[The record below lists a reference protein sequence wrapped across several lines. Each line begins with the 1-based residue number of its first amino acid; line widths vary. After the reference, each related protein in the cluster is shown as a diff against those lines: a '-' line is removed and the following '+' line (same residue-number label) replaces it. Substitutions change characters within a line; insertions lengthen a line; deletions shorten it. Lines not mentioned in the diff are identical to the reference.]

1 MSEKKDTRVALF
13 VPKGG
18 VNDEPNF
25 MIGIN
30 GQIYLLPRG
39 KKSLVPAF
47 VAAEFERAMAAQD
60 KLDCRMDSLQSAH

>member
-1 MSEKKDTRVALF
+1 MSDKKDTRVELF
-13 VPKGG
+13 VPRGG
-18 VNDEPNF
+18 ASDEPNF

-47 VAAEFERAMAAQD
+47 VAFEYQRAMAAQD
-60 KLDCRMDSLQSAH
+60 KLDCRMDSLQSN